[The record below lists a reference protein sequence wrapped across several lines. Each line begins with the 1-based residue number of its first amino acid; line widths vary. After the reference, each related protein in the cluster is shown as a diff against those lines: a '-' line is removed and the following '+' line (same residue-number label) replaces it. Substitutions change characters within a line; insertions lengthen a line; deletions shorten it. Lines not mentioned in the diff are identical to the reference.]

1 MYFDLLPALPDV
13 LGLANLLALVVGVI
27 AGIVVG
33 AMPGLS
39 ATMAISVL
47 VPFTFGLEPLVA
59 LGLMAGIY
67 NGAMYGGAIPA
78 ILLRIPGTPA
88 AVATTFDGYPMAQKG
103 QGGFALQVAVVSS
116 AIGGIASAF
125 ALMLLAPPLSKVTL
139 LFGPAEV
146 FWVAVFALSSI
157 IFLLGGNVVKG
168 LISACFGVFVSVV
181 GSDPIFGN
189 DRYTFGQLELLD
201 GISIVILLVGLYA
214 LPPVIDL
221 LESPL
226 KTEGDASDKLGTEPI
241 WRSLPKMFRFWKTW
255 IRSSLI
261 GIWIG
266 ILPGAGGSMAAFM
279 AYNEARRTSKTPE
292 TWGNGEPEGVAA
304 SETANNA
311 DTAAA
316 LIPALTLGI
325 PGTAVA
331 AVMLGGLLI
340 HGLQPGPMLFRD
352 NPDIVFGFM
361 WQFLFGA
368 ILLILLGGSLATNS
382 FAKLL
387 KLPRPLLG
395 SVIIVLMLIGVY
407 SIHGRMFDVYLM
419 LGFGAV
425 GYVMDKLEFPMPPV
439 VLGLILGAFAEEN
452 LRLAL
457 RIGRGDWTVLFA
469 NTTSLILVALTIAV
483 IVGPFAKRRF
493 LDSRRKKEFDS
504 ELGDKT
510 GMEE

>member
-1 MYFDLLPALPDV
+1 MYNDLLHALPNV
-13 LGLANLLALVVGVI
+13 FALTNFIAVVIGVI

-78 ILLRIPGTPA
+78 VLLRIPGTPA
-88 AVATTFDGYPMAQKG
+88 AVATTFDGYPMAQRG
-103 QGGFALQVAVVSS
+103 EGGFALQVAVVSS
-116 AIGGIASAF
+116 SIGGIASAF
-125 ALMLLAPPLSKVTL
+125 ALMLLAPPLSRVTL
-139 LFGPAEV
+139 LFGPSEV
-146 FWVAVFALSSI
+146 FWVAVFGLASI
-157 IFLLGGNVVKG
+157 IFLLGGNPVKG
-168 LISACFGVFVSVV
+168 LISACFGVFVSVI
-181 GSDPIFGN
+181 GSDPIFG
-189 DRYTFGQLELLD
+189 RLEMLD
-201 GISIVILLVGLYA
+201 GINIVILLVGLYA

-221 LESPL
+221 LETPL
-226 KTEGDASDKLGTEPI
+226 KTDGVNSSKLGTESI
-241 WRSLPKMFRFWKTW
+241 WKALPRMKSYWKTW
-255 IRSSLI
+255 LRGSLI

-279 AYNEARRTSKTPE
+279 SYNEARRTSKTPE
-292 TWGNGEPEGVAA
+292 TWGEGEPEGVAA
-304 SETANNA
+304 AEVANNA
-311 DTAAA
+311 DTASA

-331 AVMLGGLLI
+331 AVMLGGLLV

-368 ILLILLGGSLATNS
+368 ILLVLLGGSLATNS
-382 FAKLL
+382 FARLL
-387 KLPRPLLG
+387 NLPRPLLG
-395 SVIIVLMLIGVY
+395 AVIIVLMLIGVY
-407 SIHGRMFDVYLM
+407 TIHGRMFDVYLM
-419 LGFGAV
+419 LGFGAI
-425 GYVMDKLEFPMPPV
+425 GWVMDRLKFPLPPV
-439 VLGLILGAFAEEN
+439 VLGLILGGFAEEN

-457 RIGRGDWTVLFA
+457 RIGRGDPMILFQ

-483 IVGPFAKRRF
+483 IVGPTLKRRYF
-493 LDSRRKKEFDS
+493 DSRMK
-504 ELGDKT
+504 
-510 GMEE
+510 M

>member
-1 MYFDLLPALPDV
+1 MYADLLHALPDV
-13 LGLANLLALVVGVI
+13 FAWTNFAAVVIGVI

-78 ILLRIPGTPA
+78 VLLRIPGTPA

-103 QGGFALQVAVVSS
+103 EGGFALQVAVVSS
-116 AIGGIASAF
+116 SIGGIASAF

-139 LFGPAEV
+139 LFGPSEV
-146 FWVAVFALSSI
+146 FWVAVFGLASI
-157 IFLLGGNVVKG
+157 IFLLGGNPIKG
-168 LISACFGVFVSVV
+168 LISACFGVFVSVI
-181 GSDPIFGN
+181 GSDPIYGN
-189 DRYTFGQLELLD
+189 DRYTFGQLEMLD
-201 GISIVILLVGLYA
+201 GIHIVILLVGLYA

-221 LESPL
+221 LETPL
-226 KTEGDASDKLGTEPI
+226 KTGVNSSNLGTEPI
-241 WRSLPKMFRFWKTW
+241 WKAIPRMKRYWKTW
-255 IRSSLI
+255 LRGSFI

-279 AYNEARRTSKTPE
+279 SYNEARRASKTPE
-292 TWGNGEPEGVAA
+292 TWGEGEPEGVAA
-304 SETANNA
+304 AETANNA
-311 DTAAA
+311 DTASA

-331 AVMLGGLLI
+331 AVMLGGLLV

-352 NPDIVFGFM
+352 NPDVVFGFM

-368 ILLILLGGSLATNS
+368 ILLVLLGGSLATNS
-382 FAKLL
+382 FARLL
-387 KLPRPLLG
+387 NLPRPLLG

-425 GYVMDKLEFPMPPV
+425 GWVMDKLKFPLPPV
-439 VLGLILGAFAEEN
+439 VLGLILGGFAEEN

-457 RIGRGDWTVLFA
+457 RIGRGDPLVLLQ
-469 NTTSLILVALTIAV
+469 NTTSLVLVALTIAV
-483 IVGPFAKRRF
+483 IIGPTIKQRLTA
-493 LDSRRKKEFDS
+493 SRKPA
-504 ELGDKT
+504 
-510 GMEE
+510 

>member
-1 MYFDLLPALPDV
+1 MYSDLLHALPE
-13 LGLANLLALVVGVI
+13 VVGLTNFAAVVI
-27 AGIVVG
+27 GVLAGIVVG

-78 ILLRIPGTPA
+78 VLLRIPGTPA

-103 QGGFALQVAVVSS
+103 EGGFALQVAVVSS

-146 FWVAVFALSSI
+146 FWVAVFGLASI
-157 IFLLGGNVVKG
+157 IFLLGGNPIKG
-168 LISACFGVFVSVV
+168 LISACFGVFVSVI
-181 GSDPIFGN
+181 GADPIFGS
-189 DRYTFGQLELLD
+189 DRYTFGRLEMLD
-201 GISIVILLVGLYA
+201 GINIVILLVGLYA

-221 LESPL
+221 LETPL
-226 KTEGDASDKLGTEPI
+226 KTDGVEGSKLGTEPI
-241 WRSLPKMFRFWKTW
+241 WKALPRMKSFWPTW
-255 IRSSLI
+255 ARASFI

-279 AYNEARRTSKTPE
+279 SYNEARRASKHPE
-292 TWGNGEPEGVAA
+292 TWGEGEPEGVAA
-304 SETANNA
+304 AETANNA
-311 DTAAA
+311 DTASA

-331 AVMLGGLLI
+331 AVMLGGLLV

-352 NPDIVFGFM
+352 NPDVVFGFM

-368 ILLILLGGSLATNS
+368 ILLVLLGGSLATNS
-382 FAKLL
+382 FARLL
-387 KLPRPLLG
+387 NLPRPLLG

-419 LGFGAV
+419 LGFGAI
-425 GYVMDKLEFPMPPV
+425 GWVMDKLRFPLPPV
-439 VLGLILGAFAEEN
+439 VLGLILGGFAEEN

-457 RIGRGDWTVLFA
+457 RIGRGDPAVLFQ
-469 NTTSLILVALTIAV
+469 NVTSLVLVALTVAV
-483 IVGPFAKRRF
+483 IVGPTLKRRIVAARAG
-493 LDSRRKKEFDS
+493 S
-504 ELGDKT
+504 
-510 GMEE
+510 

>member
-1 MYFDLLPALPDV
+1 MYAELLHALPEV
-13 LGLANLLALVVGVI
+13 LTLSNLAAVIIGVI
-27 AGIVVG
+27 AGIIVG

-47 VPFTFGLEPLVA
+47 VPFTFGLSPLVA

-78 ILLRIPGTPA
+78 VLLRIPGTPA

-103 QGGFALQVAVVSS
+103 EGGFALQVAVVSS
-116 AIGGIASAF
+116 SIGGIASAI
-125 ALMLLAPPLSKVTL
+125 ALMVLAPPLSKVTL
-139 LFGPAEV
+139 LFGPSEV
-146 FWVAVFALSSI
+146 FWVAVFGLASI
-157 IFLLGGNVVKG
+157 IFLLGGSAVKG
-168 LISACFGVFVSVV
+168 LISACFGVFVSVI
-181 GSDPIFGN
+181 GSDPIFGT
-189 DRYTFGQLELLD
+189 DRFTFGQLEMLD
-201 GISIVILLVGLYA
+201 GINIVILLVGLYA

-221 LESPL
+221 LEVPL
-226 KTEGDASDKLGTEPI
+226 KTDGVSGSKLGTEPI
-241 WRSLPKMFRFWKTW
+241 WRALPKMKRFWKTW
-255 IRSSLI
+255 IRSSII

-279 AYNEARRTSKTPE
+279 SYNEARRASKTPE
-292 TWGNGEPEGVAA
+292 TWGNGEAEGVAA
-304 SETANNA
+304 AETANNA
-311 DTAAA
+311 DTASA

-368 ILLILLGGSLATNS
+368 ILLVLLGGSLATNS
-382 FAKLL
+382 FARLL
-387 KLPRPLLG
+387 NLPRPLLG

-419 LGFGAV
+419 LLFGAI
-425 GYVMDKLEFPMPPV
+425 GYVMDKLKFPLPPV
-439 VLGLILGAFAEEN
+439 VLGLILGGFAEEN

-457 RIGRGDWTVLFA
+457 RIGRGDWSILFA
-469 NTTSLILVALTIAV
+469 NVTSLVIVALTIAV
-483 IVGPFAKRRF
+483 IVGPMIKRR
-493 LDSRRKKEFDS
+493 LSKS
-504 ELGDKT
+504 AKT
-510 GMEE
+510 AGG

>member
-1 MYFDLLPALPDV
+1 MYSDLLHALPNV
-13 LGLANLLALVVGVI
+13 LEWANFAAVIIGVI

-78 ILLRIPGTPA
+78 VLLRIPGTPA
-88 AVATTFDGYPMAQKG
+88 AVATTFDGYPMAQKSE
-103 QGGFALQVAVVSS
+103 GGFALQVAVISS

-139 LFGPAEV
+139 LFGPSEV
-146 FWVAVFALSSI
+146 FWVAVFGLASI
-157 IFLLGGNVVKG
+157 IFLLGGNPVKG
-168 LISACFGVFVSVV
+168 LISAFFGVFVSVI
-181 GSDPIFGN
+181 GSDPIYGN
-189 DRYTFGQLELLD
+189 DRFTFGQLEILD
-201 GISIVILLVGLYA
+201 GIHIVILLVGLYA

-221 LESPL
+221 LETPL
-226 KTEGDASDKLGTEPI
+226 KTGVDNSKLGTESI
-241 WRSLPKMFRFWKTW
+241 WKALPRMKGYWKTW
-255 IRSSLI
+255 LRGSAI

-279 AYNEARRTSKTPE
+279 SYNEARRSSTNPDA
-292 TWGNGEPEGVAA
+292 WGEGEPEGVAA
-304 SETANNA
+304 AEVANNA
-311 DTAAA
+311 DTASA

-331 AVMLGGLLI
+331 AVMLGGLLV
-340 HGLQPGPMLFRD
+340 HGLQPGPMLFRE

-368 ILLILLGGSLATNS
+368 ILLVLLGGSLATNS
-382 FAKLL
+382 FAHLL
-387 KLPRPLLG
+387 NLPRPLLG

-407 SIHGRMFDVYLM
+407 SIHSRMFDVYLM
-419 LGFGAV
+419 LGFGAI
-425 GYVMDKLEFPMPPV
+425 GWVMDRLKFPLPPV
-439 VLGLILGAFAEEN
+439 VLGLILGGFAEEN

-457 RIGRGDWTVLFA
+457 RIGRGDPMILVQ
-469 NTTSLILVALTIAV
+469 NTTSLVLVVLTIAV
-483 IVGPFAKRRF
+483 IIGPTLKKRF
-493 LDSRRKKEFDS
+493 INSR
-504 ELGDKT
+504 KT
-510 GMEE
+510 A

>member
-1 MYFDLLPALPDV
+1 MYNDLLHALPNV
-13 LGLANLLALVVGVI
+13 FALTNFIAVVIGVI

-78 ILLRIPGTPA
+78 VLLRIPGPPA
-88 AVATTFDGYPMAQKG
+88 AVATTFDGYPMAQRG
-103 QGGFALQVAVVSS
+103 EGGFALQVAVVSS
-116 AIGGIASAF
+116 SIGGIASAF
-125 ALMLLAPPLSKVTL
+125 ALMLLAPPLSRVTL
-139 LFGPAEV
+139 LFGPSEV
-146 FWVAVFALSSI
+146 FWVAVFGLASI
-157 IFLLGGNVVKG
+157 IFLLGGNPVKG
-168 LISACFGVFVSVV
+168 LISACFGVFVSVI

-189 DRYTFGQLELLD
+189 DRFTFGRLEMLD
-201 GISIVILLVGLYA
+201 GINIVILLVGLYA

-221 LESPL
+221 LETPL
-226 KTEGDASDKLGTEPI
+226 KTDGVNSSKLGTESI
-241 WRSLPKMFRFWKTW
+241 WKALPRMKSYWKTW
-255 IRSSLI
+255 LRGSLI

-279 AYNEARRTSKTPE
+279 SYNEARRTSKTPE
-292 TWGNGEPEGVAA
+292 TWGEGEPEGVAA
-304 SETANNA
+304 AEVANNA
-311 DTAAA
+311 DTASA

-331 AVMLGGLLI
+331 AVMLGGLLV

-368 ILLILLGGSLATNS
+368 ILLVLLGGSLATNS
-382 FAKLL
+382 FARLL
-387 KLPRPLLG
+387 NLPRPLLG
-395 SVIIVLMLIGVY
+395 AVIIVLMLIGVY
-407 SIHGRMFDVYLM
+407 TIHGRMFDVYLM
-419 LGFGAV
+419 LGFGAI
-425 GYVMDKLEFPMPPV
+425 GWVMDRLKFPLPPV
-439 VLGLILGAFAEEN
+439 VLGLILGGFAEEN

-457 RIGRGDWTVLFA
+457 RIGRGDPMILFQ

-483 IVGPFAKRRF
+483 IVGPTLKRRYF
-493 LDSRRKKEFDS
+493 DSRMK
-504 ELGDKT
+504 
-510 GMEE
+510 M

>member
-1 MYFDLLPALPDV
+1 MYADLLHALPNV
-13 LGLANLLALVVGVI
+13 FALTNFAAVIIGVI

-78 ILLRIPGTPA
+78 VLLRIPGTPA

-116 AIGGIASAF
+116 SIGGIASAF
-125 ALMLLAPPLSKVTL
+125 ALMLLAPPLSQVTL
-139 LFGPAEV
+139 LFGPSEV
-146 FWVAVFALSSI
+146 FWVAVFGLASI
-157 IFLLGGNVVKG
+157 IFLLGGNPVKG
-168 LISACFGVFVSVV
+168 LISACFGVFVSVI
-181 GSDPIFGN
+181 GSDPIYGN
-189 DRYTFGQLELLD
+189 DRFTFGQLEMLD
-201 GISIVILLVGLYA
+201 GINIVILLVGLYA

-221 LESPL
+221 LETPL
-226 KTEGDASDKLGTEPI
+226 KTDGVNSSKLGTESI
-241 WRSLPKMFRFWKTW
+241 WKALPRMKTYW
-255 IRSSLI
+255 RTWLRGSLI

-279 AYNEARRTSKTPE
+279 SYNEARRTSKNPKA
-292 TWGNGEPEGVAA
+292 WGDGEPEGVAA
-304 SETANNA
+304 AEVANNA
-311 DTAAA
+311 DTASA

-331 AVMLGGLLI
+331 AVMLGGLLV

-368 ILLILLGGSLATNS
+368 ILLVLLGGSLATNS
-382 FAKLL
+382 FARLL
-387 KLPRPLLG
+387 NLPRPLLG

-419 LGFGAV
+419 LGFGAI
-425 GYVMDKLEFPMPPV
+425 GWVMDRLKFPLPPV
-439 VLGLILGAFAEEN
+439 VLGLILGGFAEEN

-457 RIGRGDWTVLFA
+457 RIGRGDPMILLQ
-469 NTTSLILVALTIAV
+469 NTTSLVLVALTVAV
-483 IVGPFAKRRF
+483 VVGPTLKKRYI
-493 LDSRRKKEFDS
+493 DSRKK
-504 ELGDKT
+504 T
-510 GMEE
+510 

>member
-1 MYFDLLPALPDV
+1 MYSDLFHALPEV
-13 LGLANLLALVVGVI
+13 FAFSNFLAVVIGVVS
-27 AGIVVG
+27 GIVVG

-78 ILLRIPGTPA
+78 VLLRIPGTPA

-116 AIGGIASAF
+116 ALGGIASAF

-139 LFGPAEV
+139 LFGPSEV
-146 FWVAVFALSSI
+146 FWVAVFGLASI
-157 IFLLGGNVVKG
+157 IFLLGCNPVKG
-168 LISACFGVFVSVV
+168 LISACFGVFISVV
-181 GSDPIFGN
+181 GSDPIYGD
-189 DRYTFGQLELLD
+189 DRFTFGQLEILD
-201 GISIVILLVGLYA
+201 GIHIVILLVGLYA

-221 LESPL
+221 LETPL
-226 KTEGDASDKLGTEPI
+226 KTDGINSAQLGTQSM
-241 WRSLPKMFRFWKTW
+241 RKALPKMKHFWKTW
-255 IRSSLI
+255 VRGSFI

-279 AYNEARRTSKTPE
+279 SYNEARRNSKNPDE
-292 TWGNGEPEGVAA
+292 WGEGEPEGVAA
-304 SETANNA
+304 AETANNA
-311 DTAAA
+311 DTASA

-331 AVMLGGLLI
+331 AVMLGGLLV
-340 HGLQPGPMLFRD
+340 HGLQPGPMLFRE
-352 NPDIVFGFM
+352 NPDVVFGFM

-387 KLPRPLLG
+387 NLPRPLLG
-395 SVIIVLMLIGVY
+395 SMIIVLMLIGVY

-419 LGFGAV
+419 LGFGAI
-425 GYVMDKLEFPMPPV
+425 GWVMDKLKFPLPPV
-439 VLGLILGAFAEEN
+439 VLGLILGGFAEEN

-457 RIGRGDWTVLFA
+457 RIGRGDWMILFK

-483 IVGPFAKRRF
+483 IVGPSLKKRF
-493 LDSRRKKEFDS
+493 LDRKAQA
-504 ELGDKT
+504 
-510 GMEE
+510 

>member
-1 MYFDLLPALPDV
+1 MYSDLLHALPEV
-13 LGLANLLALVVGVI
+13 FGLTNFFAVIIGVI

-78 ILLRIPGTPA
+78 VLLRIPGTPA

-116 AIGGIASAF
+116 SIGGIASAF

-139 LFGPAEV
+139 LFGPSEV
-146 FWVAVFALSSI
+146 FWVAVFGLASI
-157 IFLLGGNVVKG
+157 IFLLGGNPIKG
-168 LISACFGVFVSVV
+168 LISACFGVFVSVI
-181 GSDPIFGN
+181 GSDPIYGN
-189 DRYTFGQLELLD
+189 DRFTFGQLELLD
-201 GISIVILLVGLYA
+201 GINMVILLVGLYA

-221 LESPL
+221 LETPL
-226 KTEGDASDKLGTEPI
+226 KTDNVGESQLGTEPI
-241 WRSLPKMFRFWKTW
+241 WKALPKMKHFWKTW
-255 IRSSLI
+255 LRSSFI

-279 AYNEARRTSKTPE
+279 SYNEARRASKNPDA
-292 TWGNGEPEGVAA
+292 WGEGEPEGVAA
-304 SETANNA
+304 AETANNA
-311 DTAAA
+311 DTASA

-331 AVMLGGLLI
+331 AVMLGGLLV

-352 NPDIVFGFM
+352 NPDVVFGFM

-368 ILLILLGGSLATNS
+368 ILLVLLGGSLATNS
-382 FAKLL
+382 FARLL
-387 KLPRPLLG
+387 NLPRPLLG
-395 SVIIVLMLIGVY
+395 SIIIVLMLIGVY

-419 LGFGAV
+419 LGFGAI
-425 GYVMDKLEFPMPPV
+425 GWVMDRLKFPLPPV
-439 VLGLILGAFAEEN
+439 VLGLILGGFAEEN

-457 RIGRGDWTVLFA
+457 RIGRGDPMVLFQ
-469 NTTSLILVALTIAV
+469 NWTSLILVALTVAV
-483 IVGPFAKRRF
+483 VVGPTLKKRF
-493 LDSRRKKEFDS
+493 IDRRK
-504 ELGDKT
+504 T
-510 GMEE
+510 A

>member
-1 MYFDLLPALPDV
+1 MYSDLLSALPNV
-13 LGLANLLALVVGVI
+13 FAFANFAAVIIGVI

-78 ILLRIPGTPA
+78 VLLRIPGTPA

-103 QGGFALQVAVVSS
+103 EGGFALQVAVVSS

-139 LFGPAEV
+139 LFGPSEV
-146 FWVAVFALSSI
+146 FWVAVFGLASI
-157 IFLLGGNVVKG
+157 IFLLGGNPIKG

-181 GSDPIFGN
+181 GSDPIYGN
-189 DRYTFGQLELLD
+189 DRFTFGALELLD
-201 GISIVILLVGLYA
+201 GINIVILLVGLYA

-221 LESPL
+221 LETPL
-226 KTEGDASDKLGTEPI
+226 KTDGVTGSKLGTQSMWKAMP
-241 WRSLPKMFRFWKTW
+241 RMKGFWKTW
-255 IRSSLI
+255 LRGSFI

-279 AYNEARRTSKTPE
+279 SYNEARRGSKTPD

-304 SETANNA
+304 AETANNA
-311 DTAAA
+311 DTASA

-331 AVMLGGLLI
+331 AVMLGGLLV
-340 HGLQPGPMLFRD
+340 HGLQPGPMLFRE
-352 NPDIVFGFM
+352 NPDVVFGFM

-368 ILLILLGGSLATNS
+368 ILLIFLGGSLATNS
-382 FAKLL
+382 FARLL
-387 KLPRPLLG
+387 NLPRPLLG

-407 SIHGRMFDVYLM
+407 SIHGRMFDVYMM
-419 LGFGAV
+419 LGFGAI
-425 GYVMDKLEFPMPPV
+425 GWIMDKLKFPLPPV
-439 VLGLILGAFAEEN
+439 VLGLILGSFAEEN

-457 RIGRGDWTVLFA
+457 RIGRGDWGVLFQ
-469 NTTSLILVALTIAV
+469 NTTSLILVALTVAV
-483 IVGPFAKRRF
+483 VIGPILKRHLFDAKA
-493 LDSRRKKEFDS
+493 KA
-504 ELGDKT
+504 
-510 GMEE
+510 

>member
-1 MYFDLLPALPDV
+1 MYSDLLNALPEV
-13 LGLANLLALVVGVI
+13 VSLANFAAVVIGVI
-27 AGIVVG
+27 AGIIVG

-78 ILLRIPGTPA
+78 VLLRIPGTPA

-103 QGGFALQVAVVSS
+103 EGGFALQVAVVSS

-139 LFGPAEV
+139 LFGPSEV
-146 FWVAVFALSSI
+146 FWVAVFGLASI
-157 IFLLGGNVVKG
+157 IFLLGGNPIKG

-181 GSDPIFGN
+181 GADPIYGS
-189 DRYTFGQLELLD
+189 DRFTFGQLELLD
-201 GISIVILLVGLYA
+201 GINIVILLVGLYA

-221 LESPL
+221 LETPL
-226 KTEGDASDKLGTEPI
+226 KTDGVNSSKLGTEPI
-241 WRSLPKMFRFWKTW
+241 WKTLPRMFRFWKTW
-255 IRSSLI
+255 IRSSII

-279 AYNEARRTSKTPE
+279 SYNEARRASKTPD

-311 DTAAA
+311 DTASA

-331 AVMLGGLLI
+331 AVMLGGLLV

-352 NPDIVFGFM
+352 NPDVVFGFM

-382 FAKLL
+382 FARLL
-387 KLPRPLLG
+387 NLPRPLLG

-419 LGFGAV
+419 LGFGAI
-425 GYVMDKLEFPMPPV
+425 GWVMDKLKFPLPPV
-439 VLGLILGAFAEEN
+439 VLGLILGGFAEEN

-457 RIGRGDWTVLFA
+457 RIGRGDWLVLFS
-469 NTTSLILVALTIAV
+469 NTTSLILVALTVAV
-483 IVGPFAKRRF
+483 IVGPLIKQRFVNKRAQ
-493 LDSRRKKEFDS
+493 EAA
-504 ELGDKT
+504 G
-510 GMEE
+510 

>member
-1 MYFDLLPALPDV
+1 MYSDLLSALPNV
-13 LGLANLLALVVGVI
+13 FAFANFAAVIIGVI

-39 ATMAISVL
+39 DTMAISVL

-78 ILLRIPGTPA
+78 VLLRIPGTPA

-103 QGGFALQVAVVSS
+103 EGGFALQVAVVSS

-139 LFGPAEV
+139 LFGPSEV
-146 FWVAVFALSSI
+146 FWVAVFGLASI
-157 IFLLGGNVVKG
+157 IFLLGGNPIKG

-181 GSDPIFGN
+181 GSDPIYGN
-189 DRYTFGQLELLD
+189 DRFTFGALELLD
-201 GISIVILLVGLYA
+201 GINIVILLVGLYA

-221 LESPL
+221 LETPL
-226 KTEGDASDKLGTEPI
+226 KTDGVTGSKLGTQSMWKAMP
-241 WRSLPKMFRFWKTW
+241 RMKGFWKTW
-255 IRSSLI
+255 LRGSFI

-279 AYNEARRTSKTPE
+279 SYNEARRGSKTPD

-304 SETANNA
+304 AETANNA
-311 DTAAA
+311 DTASA

-331 AVMLGGLLI
+331 AVMLGGLLV
-340 HGLQPGPMLFRD
+340 HGLQPGPMLFRE
-352 NPDIVFGFM
+352 NPDVVFGFM

-368 ILLILLGGSLATNS
+368 ILLIFLGGSLATNS
-382 FAKLL
+382 FARLL
-387 KLPRPLLG
+387 NLPRPLLG

-407 SIHGRMFDVYLM
+407 SIHGRMFDVYMM
-419 LGFGAV
+419 LGFGAI
-425 GYVMDKLEFPMPPV
+425 GWIMDKLKFPLPPV
-439 VLGLILGAFAEEN
+439 VLGLILGSFAEEN

-457 RIGRGDWTVLFA
+457 RIGRGDWGVLFQ
-469 NTTSLILVALTIAV
+469 NTTSLILVALTVAV
-483 IVGPFAKRRF
+483 VIGPILKRR
-493 LDSRRKKEFDS
+493 LFDA
-504 ELGDKT
+504 KAKA
-510 GMEE
+510 

>member
-1 MYFDLLPALPDV
+1 MYSDLFNALPEV
-13 LGLANLLALVVGVI
+13 ITFANFAAVIIGVI

-78 ILLRIPGTPA
+78 VLLRIPGTPA

-103 QGGFALQVAVVSS
+103 EGGFALQVAVVSS

-139 LFGPAEV
+139 LFGPSEV
-146 FWVAVFALSSI
+146 FWVAVFGLCSI
-157 IFLLGGNVVKG
+157 IFLLGGNPVKG

-189 DRYTFGQLELLD
+189 DRFTFDQLELLD

-221 LESPL
+221 LETPL
-226 KTEGDASDKLGTEPI
+226 KTATDANKLGTEPI
-241 WRSLPKMFRFWKTW
+241 WKTLPRMFRFWKTW

-266 ILPGAGGSMAAFM
+266 ILPGAGGSMAAFIS
-279 AYNEARRTSKTPE
+279 YNEARRSSKTPD
-292 TWGNGEPEGVAA
+292 TWGKGEPEGVAA

-311 DTAAA
+311 DTASA

-325 PGTAVA
+325 PGTSVA
-331 AVMLGGLLI
+331 AVMLGGLLV
-340 HGLQPGPMLFRD
+340 HGLQPGPMLFRE
-352 NPDIVFGFM
+352 NPGVVFGFM

-382 FAKLL
+382 FARLL
-387 KLPRPLLG
+387 NLPRPLLG

-407 SIHGRMFDVYLM
+407 SINGRMFDVYLM
-419 LGFGAV
+419 LGFGGI
-425 GYVMDKLEFPMPPV
+425 GYVMDKLKFPLPPV
-439 VLGLILGAFAEEN
+439 VLGLILGGFAEEN

-457 RIGRGDWTVLFA
+457 RIGRGDWAVLFQ
-469 NTTSLILVALTIAV
+469 NKTSLVLVALTLAV
-483 IVGPFAKRRF
+483 IIGPVLKRRF
-493 LDSRRKKEFDS
+493 VDRQATEA
-504 ELGDKT
+504 
-510 GMEE
+510 

>member
-1 MYFDLLPALPDV
+1 MYSDLLQALPNV
-13 LGLANLLALVVGVI
+13 LEWTNFAAVIIGVI

-78 ILLRIPGTPA
+78 VLLRIPGTPA

-103 QGGFALQVAVVSS
+103 EGGFALQVAVISS

-139 LFGPAEV
+139 LFGPSEV
-146 FWVAVFALSSI
+146 FWVAVFGLASI
-157 IFLLGGNVVKG
+157 IFLLGGNPVKG
-168 LISACFGVFVSVV
+168 LISAFFGVFVSVI
-181 GSDPIFGN
+181 GSDPIYGN
-189 DRYTFGQLELLD
+189 DRFTFGQLEILD
-201 GISIVILLVGLYA
+201 GIHIVILLVGLYA
-214 LPPVIDL
+214 LPPVVDL
-221 LESPL
+221 LETPL
-226 KTEGDASDKLGTEPI
+226 KTGVDNSKLGTESI
-241 WRSLPKMFRFWKTW
+241 WKALPRMKGYWKTW
-255 IRSSLI
+255 LRGSAI

-279 AYNEARRTSKTPE
+279 SYNEARRSSTNPDV
-292 TWGNGEPEGVAA
+292 WGKGEPEGVAA
-304 SETANNA
+304 AEVANNA
-311 DTAAA
+311 DTASA

-331 AVMLGGLLI
+331 AVMLGGLLV
-340 HGLQPGPMLFRD
+340 HGLQPGPMLFRE

-368 ILLILLGGSLATNS
+368 ILLVLLGGSLATNS
-382 FAKLL
+382 FAHLL
-387 KLPRPLLG
+387 NLPRPLLG

-419 LGFGAV
+419 LGFGAI
-425 GYVMDKLEFPMPPV
+425 GWVMDRLKFPLPPV
-439 VLGLILGAFAEEN
+439 VLGLILGGFAEEN

-457 RIGRGDWTVLFA
+457 RIGRGDPMILFQ
-469 NTTSLILVALTIAV
+469 NMTSLILVALTIAV
-483 IVGPFAKRRF
+483 IIGPTLKKRF
-493 LDSRRKKEFDS
+493 INSR
-504 ELGDKT
+504 KT
-510 GMEE
+510 A

>member
-1 MYFDLLPALPDV
+1 MYSDLLQALPNV
-13 LGLANLLALVVGVI
+13 LEWTNFAAVIIGVI

-78 ILLRIPGTPA
+78 VLLRIPGTPA

-103 QGGFALQVAVVSS
+103 EGGFALQVAVISS

-139 LFGPAEV
+139 LFGPSEV
-146 FWVAVFALSSI
+146 FWVAVFGLASI
-157 IFLLGGNVVKG
+157 IFLLGGNPVKG
-168 LISACFGVFVSVV
+168 LISAFFGVFVSVI
-181 GSDPIFGN
+181 GSDPIYGN
-189 DRYTFGQLELLD
+189 DRFTFGQLEILD
-201 GISIVILLVGLYA
+201 GIHIVILLVGLYA

-221 LESPL
+221 LETPL
-226 KTEGDASDKLGTEPI
+226 RTGVDNSKLGTESI
-241 WRSLPKMFRFWKTW
+241 WKALPRMKGYWKTW
-255 IRSSLI
+255 LRGSAI

-279 AYNEARRTSKTPE
+279 SYNEARRSSTNPDV
-292 TWGNGEPEGVAA
+292 WGEGEPEGVAA
-304 SETANNA
+304 AEVANNA
-311 DTAAA
+311 DTASA

-331 AVMLGGLLI
+331 AVMLGGLLV
-340 HGLQPGPMLFRD
+340 HGLQPGPMLFRE

-368 ILLILLGGSLATNS
+368 ILLVLLGGSLATNS
-382 FAKLL
+382 FAHLL
-387 KLPRPLLG
+387 NLPRPLLG

-419 LGFGAV
+419 LGFGAI
-425 GYVMDKLEFPMPPV
+425 GWVMDRLKFPLPPV
-439 VLGLILGAFAEEN
+439 VLGLILGGFAEEN

-457 RIGRGDWTVLFA
+457 RIGRGDPMILFQ

-483 IVGPFAKRRF
+483 IIGPTLKKRF
-493 LDSRRKKEFDS
+493 SNSR
-504 ELGDKT
+504 KT
-510 GMEE
+510 A

>member
-1 MYFDLLPALPDV
+1 MYSDLIHALPEV
-13 LGLANLLALVVGVI
+13 LAWTNFAAVIIGVI

-78 ILLRIPGTPA
+78 VLLRIPGTPA

-103 QGGFALQVAVVSS
+103 EGGFALQVAVVSS

-125 ALMLLAPPLSKVTL
+125 ALMLLAPPLSRVTL
-139 LFGPAEV
+139 LFGPSEI
-146 FWVAVFALSSI
+146 FWVAVFGLASI
-157 IFLLGGNVVKG
+157 IFLLGGNPVKG

-181 GSDPIFGN
+181 GSDPIYGD
-189 DRYTFGQLELLD
+189 DRFTFGQLEMLD
-201 GISIVILLVGLYA
+201 GINIVILLVGLYA

-221 LESPL
+221 LETPL
-226 KTEGDASDKLGTEPI
+226 KTDGVDSSKLGSESI
-241 WRSLPKMFRFWKTW
+241 WKALRRMKGFGMTW
-255 IRSSLI
+255 LRGSFI

-279 AYNEARRTSKTPE
+279 SYNEARRSSKNPAA
-292 TWGNGEPEGVAA
+292 WGEGEPEGVAA
-304 SETANNA
+304 AETANNA
-311 DTAAA
+311 DTASA

-331 AVMLGGLLI
+331 AVMLGGLLV

-368 ILLILLGGSLATNS
+368 ILLVLLGGSLATNS
-382 FAKLL
+382 FARLL
-387 KLPRPLLG
+387 NLPRPLLG

-425 GYVMDKLEFPMPPV
+425 GWVMDKLKFPLPPV
-439 VLGLILGAFAEEN
+439 VLGLILGGFAEEN

-457 RIGRGDWTVLFA
+457 RIGRGDPMVLFQ
-469 NTTSLILVALTIAV
+469 NVTSLILVALTIAV
-483 IVGPFAKRRF
+483 IVGPTLKKRIINRP
-493 LDSRRKKEFDS
+493 EQA
-504 ELGDKT
+504 
-510 GMEE
+510 

>member
-1 MYFDLLPALPDV
+1 MYSDLLQALPNV
-13 LGLANLLALVVGVI
+13 LEWTNFAAVIIGVI

-78 ILLRIPGTPA
+78 VLLRIPGTPA

-103 QGGFALQVAVVSS
+103 EGGFALQVAVISS

-139 LFGPAEV
+139 LFGPSEV
-146 FWVAVFALSSI
+146 FWVAVFGLASI
-157 IFLLGGNVVKG
+157 IFLLGGNPVKG
-168 LISACFGVFVSVV
+168 LISAFFGVFVSVI
-181 GSDPIFGN
+181 GSDPIYGN
-189 DRYTFGQLELLD
+189 DRFTFGQLEILD
-201 GISIVILLVGLYA
+201 GIHIVILLVGLYA

-221 LESPL
+221 LETPL
-226 KTEGDASDKLGTEPI
+226 RTGVDNSKLGTESI
-241 WRSLPKMFRFWKTW
+241 WKALPRMKGYWKTW
-255 IRSSLI
+255 LRGSAI

-279 AYNEARRTSKTPE
+279 SYNEARRSSTNPDV
-292 TWGNGEPEGVAA
+292 WGEGEPEGVAA
-304 SETANNA
+304 AEVANNA
-311 DTAAA
+311 DTASA

-331 AVMLGGLLI
+331 AVMLGGLLV
-340 HGLQPGPMLFRD
+340 HGLQPGPMLFRE

-368 ILLILLGGSLATNS
+368 ILLVLLGGSLATNS
-382 FAKLL
+382 FAHLL
-387 KLPRPLLG
+387 NLPRPLLG

-419 LGFGAV
+419 LGFGAI
-425 GYVMDKLEFPMPPV
+425 GWVMDRLKFPLPPV
-439 VLGLILGAFAEEN
+439 VLGLILGGFAEEN

-457 RIGRGDWTVLFA
+457 RIGRGDPMILFQ
-469 NTTSLILVALTIAV
+469 NMTSLILVALTIAV
-483 IVGPFAKRRF
+483 IIGPTLKKRF
-493 LDSRRKKEFDS
+493 INSRKAA
-504 ELGDKT
+504 
-510 GMEE
+510 

>member
-1 MYFDLLPALPDV
+1 MYSDLLHALPPV
-13 LGLANLLALVVGVI
+13 LGLANILAVTIGVI
-27 AGIVVG
+27 AGIIVG
-33 AMPGLS
+33 ALPGLS

-47 VPFTFGLEPLVA
+47 VPFTFGLDPLVA

-78 ILLRIPGTPA
+78 VLLRIPGTPA

-103 QGGFALQVAVVSS
+103 EGGFALQVAVVSS
-116 AIGGIASAF
+116 SIGGIASAI

-139 LFGPAEV
+139 FFGPAEV
-146 FWVAVFALSSI
+146 FWIAVFGLCSI

-201 GISIVILLVGLYA
+201 GINIVILLVGLYA

-226 KTEGDASDKLGTEPI
+226 KTENAAADNLGTEPI
-241 WRSLPKMFRFWKTW
+241 WRTLPRMFRFWKTW
-255 IRSSLI
+255 IRGSLI

-279 AYNEARRTSKTPE
+279 SYNEARRASKTPE
-292 TWGNGEPEGVAA
+292 TWGQGEPEGVAA
-304 SETANNA
+304 AEVANNA
-311 DTAAA
+311 DTASA

-352 NPDIVFGFM
+352 NPDVVFGFM

-368 ILLILLGGSLATNS
+368 ILLLFLGGSLATNS

-395 SVIIVLMLIGVY
+395 SIIIVLMLIGVY

-419 LGFGAV
+419 LGFGAI
-425 GYVMDKLEFPMPPV
+425 GYVMDKLRFPLPPV
-439 VLGLILGAFAEEN
+439 VLGLILGGFSEEN

-457 RIGRGDWTVLFA
+457 RIGRGDWSVLLA
-469 NTTSLILVALTIAV
+469 NHTSQILVAMTVAVVFGPTI
-483 IVGPFAKRRF
+483 KRR
-493 LDSRRKKEFDS
+493 LWDGRNA
-504 ELGDKT
+504 GAQ
-510 GMEE
+510 G

>member
-1 MYFDLLPALPDV
+1 MYADLLHALPDV
-13 LGLANLLALVVGVI
+13 FAWTNFAAVVIGVI

-78 ILLRIPGTPA
+78 VLLRIPGTPA

-103 QGGFALQVAVVSS
+103 EGGFALQVAVVSS
-116 AIGGIASAF
+116 SIGGIASAF

-139 LFGPAEV
+139 LFGPSEV
-146 FWVAVFALSSI
+146 FWVAVFGLASI
-157 IFLLGGNVVKG
+157 IFLLGGNPIKG
-168 LISACFGVFVSVV
+168 LISACFGVFVSVI
-181 GSDPIFGN
+181 GSDPIYGN
-189 DRYTFGQLELLD
+189 DRYTFGQLEMLD
-201 GISIVILLVGLYA
+201 GIHIVILLVGLYA

-221 LESPL
+221 LETPL
-226 KTEGDASDKLGTEPI
+226 KTGVNSSNLGTEPI
-241 WRSLPKMFRFWKTW
+241 WKAIPRMKGYWKTW
-255 IRSSLI
+255 LRGSFI

-279 AYNEARRTSKTPE
+279 SYNEARRASKNPE
-292 TWGNGEPEGVAA
+292 TWGEGEPEGVAA
-304 SETANNA
+304 AETANNA
-311 DTAAA
+311 DTASA

-331 AVMLGGLLI
+331 AVMLGGLLV

-352 NPDIVFGFM
+352 NPDVVFGFM

-368 ILLILLGGSLATNS
+368 ILLVLLGGSLATNS
-382 FAKLL
+382 FARLL
-387 KLPRPLLG
+387 NLPRPLLG

-425 GYVMDKLEFPMPPV
+425 GWVMDKLKFPLPPV
-439 VLGLILGAFAEEN
+439 VLGLILGGFAEEN

-457 RIGRGDWTVLFA
+457 RIGRGDPLVLLQ
-469 NTTSLILVALTIAV
+469 NTTSLVLVALTVAV
-483 IVGPFAKRRF
+483 IIGPTIKQRLAA
-493 LDSRRKKEFDS
+493 SRKPA
-504 ELGDKT
+504 
-510 GMEE
+510 

>member
-1 MYFDLLPALPDV
+1 MYSDLLQALPNV
-13 LGLANLLALVVGVI
+13 LESTNFAAVIIGVI

-78 ILLRIPGTPA
+78 VLLRIPGTPA

-103 QGGFALQVAVVSS
+103 EGGFALQVAVISS

-139 LFGPAEV
+139 LFGPSEV
-146 FWVAVFALSSI
+146 FWVAVFGLASI
-157 IFLLGGNVVKG
+157 VFLLGGNPVKG
-168 LISACFGVFVSVV
+168 LISAFFGVFVSVI
-181 GSDPIFGN
+181 GSDPIYGN
-189 DRYTFGQLELLD
+189 DRFTFGQLEILD
-201 GISIVILLVGLYA
+201 GIHIVILLVGLYA

-221 LESPL
+221 LETPL
-226 KTEGDASDKLGTEPI
+226 RTGVDNSKLGTESI
-241 WRSLPKMFRFWKTW
+241 WKALPRMKGYWKTW
-255 IRSSLI
+255 LRGSAI

-279 AYNEARRTSKTPE
+279 SYNEARRSSTNPDV
-292 TWGNGEPEGVAA
+292 WGEGEPEGVAA
-304 SETANNA
+304 AEVANNA
-311 DTAAA
+311 DTASA

-331 AVMLGGLLI
+331 AVMLGGLLV
-340 HGLQPGPMLFRD
+340 HGLQPGPMLFRE

-368 ILLILLGGSLATNS
+368 ILLVLLGGSLATNS
-382 FAKLL
+382 FAHLL
-387 KLPRPLLG
+387 NLPRPLLG

-419 LGFGAV
+419 LGFGAI
-425 GYVMDKLEFPMPPV
+425 GWVMDRLKFPLPPV
-439 VLGLILGAFAEEN
+439 VLGLILGGFAEEN

-457 RIGRGDWTVLFA
+457 RIGRGDPMILFQ

-483 IVGPFAKRRF
+483 IIGPTLKKRF
-493 LDSRRKKEFDS
+493 SNSR
-504 ELGDKT
+504 KT
-510 GMEE
+510 E

>member
-1 MYFDLLPALPDV
+1 MYSDLLQALPNV
-13 LGLANLLALVVGVI
+13 LEWTNFAAVIIGVI

-67 NGAMYGGAIPA
+67 NGAMYGGAIPSV
-78 ILLRIPGTPA
+78 LLRIPGTPA

-103 QGGFALQVAVVSS
+103 EGGFALQVAVISS

-139 LFGPAEV
+139 LFGPSEV
-146 FWVAVFALSSI
+146 FWVAVFGLASI
-157 IFLLGGNVVKG
+157 VFLLGGNPVKG
-168 LISACFGVFVSVV
+168 LISAFFGVFVSVI
-181 GSDPIFGN
+181 GSDPIYGN
-189 DRYTFGQLELLD
+189 DRFTFGQLEILD
-201 GISIVILLVGLYA
+201 GIHIVILLVGLYA

-221 LESPL
+221 LETPL
-226 KTEGDASDKLGTEPI
+226 RTGVDNSKLGTESI
-241 WRSLPKMFRFWKTW
+241 WKALPRMKGYWKTW
-255 IRSSLI
+255 LRGSAI

-279 AYNEARRTSKTPE
+279 SYNEARRSSTNPDV
-292 TWGNGEPEGVAA
+292 WGEGEPEGVAA
-304 SETANNA
+304 AEVANNA
-311 DTAAA
+311 DTASA

-331 AVMLGGLLI
+331 AVMLGGLLV
-340 HGLQPGPMLFRD
+340 HGLQPGPMLFRE

-368 ILLILLGGSLATNS
+368 ILLVLLGGSLATNS
-382 FAKLL
+382 FAHLL
-387 KLPRPLLG
+387 NLPRPLLG

-419 LGFGAV
+419 LGFGAI
-425 GYVMDKLEFPMPPV
+425 GWVMDRLKFPLPPV
-439 VLGLILGAFAEEN
+439 VLGLILGGFAEEN

-457 RIGRGDWTVLFA
+457 RIGRGDPMILFQ

-483 IVGPFAKRRF
+483 IIGPTLKKRF
-493 LDSRRKKEFDS
+493 SNSR
-504 ELGDKT
+504 KT
-510 GMEE
+510 E

>member
-1 MYFDLLPALPDV
+1 MYSDLLHALPNV
-13 LGLANLLALVVGVI
+13 LGLENLLALTFGVI

-47 VPFTFGLEPLVA
+47 VPFTFGMEPLVA

-78 ILLRIPGTPA
+78 VLLRIPGTPA
-88 AVATTFDGYPMAQKG
+88 AVVTTFDGYPMAQKG
-103 QGGFALQVAVVSS
+103 QGGYALQIAVVSS
-116 AIGGIASAF
+116 ALGGIASAF
-125 ALMLLAPPLSKVTL
+125 ALLLLAPPLAKVTL
-139 LFGPAEV
+139 LFGPSEV
-146 FWVAVFALSSI
+146 FWVAVFGLCSI
-157 IFLLGGNVVKG
+157 IFLLGGSVVKG
-168 LISACFGVFVSVV
+168 LISACFGVFVSVI
-181 GSDPIFGN
+181 GSDPISGA
-189 DRYTFGQLELLD
+189 DRYTFNQLELLD
-201 GISIVILLVGLYA
+201 GVSIVILLVGLYA

-221 LESPL
+221 LETPL
-226 KTEGDASDKLGTEPI
+226 KTENGASEKLGTEPI
-241 WRSLPKMFRFWKTW
+241 WRTLPTMLRFWKTW
-255 IRSSLI
+255 LRASII

-279 AYNEARRTSKTPE
+279 SYNEARRTSKSPE
-292 TWGNGEPEGVAA
+292 TWGEGEPEGIAA

-311 DTAAA
+311 DTASA

-340 HGLQPGPMLFRD
+340 HGLQPGPMLFRE
-352 NPDIVFGFM
+352 NPDVVFGFM

-368 ILLILLGGSLATNS
+368 VLLIFLGGSLATNS

-395 SVIIVLMLIGVY
+395 SIIIVLMLIGVY
-407 SIHGRMFDVYLM
+407 SINNRMFDVYLM

-425 GYVMDKLEFPMPPV
+425 GYLMDKLKFPLPPV
-439 VLGLILGAFAEEN
+439 VLGLILGGFAEEN

-457 RIGRGDWTVLFA
+457 RIGRGDWLILFQ
-469 NTTSLILVALTIAV
+469 NITSQILVALTVAV
-483 IVGPFAKRRF
+483 IVGPMLKRRF
-493 LDSRRKKEFDS
+493 IDTRKTAVE
-504 ELGDKT
+504 G
-510 GMEE
+510 

>member
-1 MYFDLLPALPDV
+1 MYSDLLSSLPNV
-13 LGLANLLALVVGVI
+13 LEWSNLIAVTIGVL
-27 AGIVVG
+27 AGIIVG

-78 ILLRIPGTPA
+78 VLLRIPGTPA
-88 AVATTFDGYPMAQKG
+88 AVATSFDGYPMAQKG
-103 QGGFALQVAVVSS
+103 RGGYALQVAVVSS
-116 AIGGIASAF
+116 AFGGIASAL
-125 ALMLLAPPLSKVTL
+125 ALMLLAPPLAKVTL
-139 LFGPAEV
+139 LFGPSEI
-146 FWVAVFALSSI
+146 FWVAVFGLCSI
-157 IFLLGGNVVKG
+157 IFLLGGNIAKG
-168 LISACFGVFVSVV
+168 LISACFGIFVSVV

-189 DRYTFGQLELLD
+189 DRFTFGHLELLD

-221 LESPL
+221 LETPL
-226 KTEGDASDKLGTEPI
+226 DTSSSNNDLGTEPI
-241 WRSLPKMFRFWKTW
+241 WRTLPRMFKFWKTW
-255 IRSSLI
+255 IRSSII
-261 GIWIG
+261 GVWIG
-266 ILPGAGGSMAAFM
+266 ILPGAGGSMAAFLS
-279 AYNEARRTSKTPE
+279 YNEARRASDNPDE
-292 TWGNGEPEGVAA
+292 WGHGEPEGVAA
-304 SETANNA
+304 AETANNA

-340 HGLQPGPMLFRD
+340 HGLQPGPMLFRE

-368 ILLILLGGSLATNS
+368 ILLIFLGGSLATNS

-407 SIHGRMFDVYLM
+407 SINGRMFDVYLM

-425 GYVMDKLEFPMPPV
+425 GYVMDKLEFPLPPV
-439 VLGLILGAFAEEN
+439 VLGLILGGFAEEN

-457 RIGRGDWTVLFA
+457 RIGRGDWSILFA
-469 NTTSLILVALTIAV
+469 NKTSLVLVALTIAV
-483 IVGPFAKRRF
+483 IVGPALKRKVF
-493 LDSRRKKEFDS
+493 NKPTVENK
-504 ELGDKT
+504 G
-510 GMEE
+510 

>member
-1 MYFDLLPALPDV
+1 MYSDLLSALPNV
-13 LGLANLLALVVGVI
+13 FALANFAAVIIGVI

-78 ILLRIPGTPA
+78 VLLRIPGTPA

-103 QGGFALQVAVVSS
+103 EGGFALQVAVVSS

-139 LFGPAEV
+139 LFGPSEV
-146 FWVAVFALSSI
+146 FWVAVFGLASI
-157 IFLLGGNVVKG
+157 IFLLGGNPIKG

-181 GSDPIFGN
+181 GSDPIYGN
-189 DRYTFGQLELLD
+189 DRFTFSALELLD
-201 GISIVILLVGLYA
+201 GINIVILLVGLYA

-221 LESPL
+221 LETPL
-226 KTEGDASDKLGTEPI
+226 KTDGVTGSKLGTQSMWKAMP
-241 WRSLPKMFRFWKTW
+241 RMKGFWKTW
-255 IRSSLI
+255 LRGSFI

-279 AYNEARRTSKTPE
+279 SYNEARRGSKTPD

-304 SETANNA
+304 AETANNA
-311 DTAAA
+311 DTASA

-331 AVMLGGLLI
+331 AVMLGGLLV
-340 HGLQPGPMLFRD
+340 HGLQPGPMLFRE
-352 NPDIVFGFM
+352 NPDVVFGFM

-368 ILLILLGGSLATNS
+368 ILLIFLGGSLATNS
-382 FAKLL
+382 FARLL
-387 KLPRPLLG
+387 NLPRPLLG

-407 SIHGRMFDVYLM
+407 SIHGRMFDVYMM
-419 LGFGAV
+419 LGFGAI
-425 GYVMDKLEFPMPPV
+425 GWIMDKLKFPLPPV
-439 VLGLILGAFAEEN
+439 VLGLILGSFAEEN

-457 RIGRGDWTVLFA
+457 RIGRGDWGVLFQ
-469 NTTSLILVALTIAV
+469 NTTSLILVALTVAV
-483 IVGPFAKRRF
+483 VIGPILKRR
-493 LDSRRKKEFDS
+493 LFDA
-504 ELGDKT
+504 KAKA
-510 GMEE
+510 

>member
-1 MYFDLLPALPDV
+1 MYSDLIQSLPNVIAWANIAALIIGV
-13 LGLANLLALVVGVI
+13 L

-78 ILLRIPGTPA
+78 VLLRIPGTPA
-88 AVATTFDGYPMAQKG
+88 AVATTFDGYPMAQQGKG
-103 QGGFALQVAVVSS
+103 GYALQVAVVSS
-116 AIGGIASAF
+116 AFGGMASAI
-125 ALMLLAPPLSKVTL
+125 ALMLLAPPLSRVTL

-146 FWVAVFALSSI
+146 FWVAVFGLCSI
-157 IFLLGGNVVKG
+157 IFLLGGNVAKG

-201 GISIVILLVGLYA
+201 GIHIVILLVGLYA

-226 KTEGDASDKLGTEPI
+226 KTENSAGDRLGTEPI
-241 WRSLPKMFRFWKTW
+241 WRTFPQMLRFWKTW
-255 IRSSLI
+255 IRSALI

-279 AYNEARRTSKTPE
+279 SYNEARRSSKTPE

-331 AVMLGGLLI
+331 AIMLGGLLI
-340 HGLQPGPMLFRD
+340 HGLQPGPMLFRN

-368 ILLILLGGSLATNS
+368 ILLVFLGGSLATNS

-395 SVIIVLMLIGVY
+395 SVIIILMLIGVY

-419 LGFGAV
+419 LGFGAI
-425 GYVMDKLEFPMPPV
+425 GYVMDKLRFPLPPV
-439 VLGLILGAFAEEN
+439 VLGLILGGFAEEN

-457 RIGRGDWTVLFA
+457 RIGRGNWMVLFQ
-469 NTTSLILVALTIAV
+469 NVTSLILVALTVAV
-483 IVGPFAKRRF
+483 VVGPMLKHR
-493 LDSRRKKEFDS
+493 LIDKKKAES
-504 ELGDKT
+504 KG
-510 GMEE
+510 